1 MISIEETF
9 KDNCKFCVVETRIC
23 YYLRTA
29 EQLGQVLIRVYLS
42 IREAHAENSG
52 LFSSHPF
59 FIIVAHV
66 AFLPSPIQHTL
77 ILIRT
82 LFCSFT
88 IQRILTAQIR
98 GAPVRAGP
106 QRVPMERHYPPQ
118 MCSVLGPVRYQS
130 SVQLCPDRTF
140 PYSSSRAFRLFITTN
155 CQHLGHHTSQS
166 KVRPNQTSLD
176 RRYHQREGH
185 SSLLIPGVCVRES
198 FSIYPRRVAY
208 RFIPEQILVQSYPR
222 PVFAN
227 FPAI

>member
-1 MISIEETF
+1 M
-9 KDNCKFCVVETRIC
+9 ETRIC

-98 GAPVRAGP
+98 GAPVRAGQ
-106 QRVPMERHYPPQ
+106 QRVPWRGTTLHK
-118 MCSVLGPVRYQS
+118 CAQS
-130 SVQLCPDRTF
+130 SVLFVISHQCNSAPIGRSRTAARVRF
-140 PYSSSRAFRLFITTN
+140 VCLLPQIAIILAITRVKAKYDQTRHPSTGDITN
-155 CQHLGHHTSQS
+155 E
-166 KVRPNQTSLD
+166 K
-176 RRYHQREGH
+176 
-185 SSLLIPGVCVRES
+185 
-198 FSIYPRRVAY
+198 
-208 RFIPEQILVQSYPR
+208 
-222 PVFAN
+222 
-227 FPAI
+227 AIRHC